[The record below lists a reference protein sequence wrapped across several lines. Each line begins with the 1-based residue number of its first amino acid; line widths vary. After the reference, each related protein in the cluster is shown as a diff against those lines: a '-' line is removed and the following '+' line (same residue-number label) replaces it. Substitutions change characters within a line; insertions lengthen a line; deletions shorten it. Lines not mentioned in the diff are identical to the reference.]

1 MSRELHRVCSHLVSA
16 EMADVGLNG
25 KARRTKKVAGKSFA
39 INIVLIPTGETIR
52 MKNVAHET
60 TIFQILHHIKAVT
73 GIPTSIMRL
82 FCFDKGELQ

>member
-1 MSRELHRVCSHLVSA
+1 MSRVLIRVCSRLVSA
-16 EMADVGLNG
+16 EMADVNG
-25 KARRTKKVAGKSFA
+25 KARRTKKVAGKSFT

-60 TIFQILHHIKAVT
+60 TIFQILHHIKSVT